1 MVETRVHIVGTCT
14 VDDVYEILSTLAPV
28 YLRVAP
34 WLCYRLLPYCRV
46 FRVTG
51 FFSGASGSLTL
62 GVRTGLLQL
71 RIRQDIR
78 IVREVAFEFEPEPV
92 VSPSDDFFV
101 TRYTASPFLA

>member
-1 MVETRVHIVGTCT
+1 MVETRVHVTGTCT
-14 VDDVYEILSTLAPV
+14 VDDVYEILRTLAPV

-34 WLCYRLLPYCRV
+34 WLCHRLLPV
-46 FRVTG
+46 FWVTG
-51 FFSGASGSLTL
+51 LFAGASGSLTL

-78 IVREVAFEFEPEPV
+78 IVREDAFEFEPEPV
-92 VSPSDDFFV
+92 VLPSDDFFV